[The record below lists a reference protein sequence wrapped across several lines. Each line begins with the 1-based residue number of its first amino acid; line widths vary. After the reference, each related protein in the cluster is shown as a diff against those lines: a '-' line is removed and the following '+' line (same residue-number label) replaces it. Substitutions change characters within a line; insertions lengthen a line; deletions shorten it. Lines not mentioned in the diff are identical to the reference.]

1 MNKKA
6 EIPKAKSLKL
16 LCLLSFIGFIYCM
29 ALDSAKFITYQF
41 YSPDNLIE
49 DSNAY
54 EIISNELNTWSMKGV
69 DVSEKGIQLIALN
82 FFLRSTF
89 DVLALF
95 GVALM
100 FYQLKIGY
108 SIYVFFQ
115 LLYIVVPFLIFLDGA
130 FSVVPLQ
137 ITAVNLVY
145 IGLFTTQRKHLK
157 SKRN

>member
-1 MNKKA
+1 
-6 EIPKAKSLKL
+6 
-16 LCLLSFIGFIYCM
+16 
-29 ALDSAKFITYQF
+29 
-41 YSPDNLIE
+41 
-49 DSNAY
+49 
-54 EIISNELNTWSMKGV
+54 MKGV

-108 SIYVFFQ
+108 TIYVFFQ
-115 LLYIVVPFLIFLDGA
+115 LLYIAVPFLIFLDGA